1 MKRKLH
7 SAAFF
12 VPITRT
18 EEHDDYTLVEGYAY
32 VNGRVPSDR
41 YNLTRAAMEAASEGY
56 MQFPAV
62 REMHGSNAAGT
73 GLGLSWDERGVHLSA
88 KIVDPVARTKVK
100 EGVYRGFSVGV
111 QPTIV
116 RGSDVTACRWNE
128 TSLVDRPADSDAV
141 FTMVRVEGTE
151 AETEVEVVARA
162 SFSEYLAGWAP
173 ATLRDMALDY
183 LWNSLW
189 DIQYWETNADG
200 SEMTPADK
208 EAAVRETCAEFA
220 EFMVGVLATGEI
232 PNISEEA
239 ERVQRLEHAEAP
251 EITRVMIE
259 ETLAAT
265 EEVIVTRAAWTT
277 AEAAQA
283 ELPTTIERLAAAET
297 TISTL
302 ESERENTNAELVRV
316 QGEHTTAIERVKAL
330 EAMPAR
336 RPPVRRSTE
345 AVERTFLSEHVNPDA
360 PRIVDLRGKL
370 EAITRMTPVSDERES
385 SRRIGE
391 ITQIKQEL
399 RALGEPV

>member
-73 GLGLSWDERGVHLSA
+73 GLGLAWDDRGVQLSA
-88 KIVDPVARTKVK
+88 KIVDPVARAKVK

-141 FTMVRVEGTE
+141 FTMVRVEAAE

-200 SEMTPADK
+200 SEMTAADK

-239 ERVQRLEHAEAP
+239 ERVQRLETAAAP

-259 ETLAAT
+259 ETLEAS
-265 EEVIVTRAAWTT
+265 EEIIVTRAAWTQ

-283 ELPTTIERLAAAET
+283 ELPTVIERLTTAET

-302 ESERENTNAELVRV
+302 ETEREEAQTTIARV
-316 QGEHTTAIERVKAL
+316 QGEHATAIERIRAL

-336 RPPVRRSTE
+336 NPPVRRSTE
-345 AVERTFLSEHVNPDA
+345 AVERSFISEHVNPDA
-360 PRIVDLRGKL
+360 TRIQELKGQL
-370 EAITRMTPVSDERES
+370 AEINRMTPTSEERES
-385 SRRIGE
+385 SRRIGL
-391 ITQIKQEL
+391 ITQIKQQL
-399 RALGEPV
+399 RELGEPA